1 MSLIKFD
8 NTVLDRERKSELRL
22 TEANVLISR
31 GDLTGET
38 LPTTYA
44 EFETF
49 LEKFENIGVNGKD
62 SPDYKDEDMVEDVD
76 YETIVT
82 GVKAQGDI
90 TVKKISQAFLE
101 WISDEL
107 RNEKV
112 TVFLVPKDP
121 VPHDMCLFIEGVK
134 LTKKLEGK
142 ANSDNSPQVVFSYMR
157 RADKITDVYKI
168 FEVPVES

>member
-1 MSLIKFD
+1 MSLTKFD
-8 NTVLDRERKSELRL
+8 SMALTRDRIDELNL
-22 TEANVLISR
+22 TEANVLVSK
-31 GDLTGET
+31 GDLTDET
-38 LPTTYA
+38 LPTTYDG
-44 EFETF
+44 FKTF
-49 LEKFENIGVNGKD
+49 LEEKFENIGVNGKD

-90 TVKKISQAFLE
+90 TVKKISQAFLV
-101 WISDEL
+101 WLSDEL
-107 RNEKV
+107 QNETV
-112 TVFLVPKDP
+112 TLFIVPKNP
-121 VPHDMCLFIEGVK
+121 VTNDICLFIEGVK

-168 FEVPVES
+168 YTIPE